1 MADLPPGYGLPPSHR
16 TPERPTPSRRRGSSP
31 ARPQRKSKGRDRPV
45 PASHAQAGQGVVQV
59 THDNAPQVQAILL
72 QQIRDWL
79 IRDHRL
85 LREIAYYARCA
96 AENRKPTDAEARAA
110 IDAPPEKVP

>member
-1 MADLPPGYGLPPSHR
+1 MADLPPGYGFQRAPQKRRADPPSSR
-16 TPERPTPSRRRGSSP
+16 ARGAGTKKGSRRLE
-31 ARPQRKSKGRDRPV
+31 RPV
-45 PASHAQAGQGVVQV
+45 PATQGPASGIVQV
-59 THDNAPQVQAILL
+59 TPENAAQVQAILL

-110 IDAPPEKVP
+110 IDAPPEKLP